1 MAFPFDLSAAIGQI
15 ATFEA
20 AIATPA
26 PGVTTAYGFN
36 ANPAE
41 ITNPQLLP
49 AIVHI
54 NRGPLTISDSAIP
67 GLLTAGTWNVAYDI
81 ESVALII
88 ESVPNKYPADEGVAN
103 LFWKSIAET
112 FMSLDNIRTLAT
124 AAGAHTYALILGA
137 PSYGLRA
144 WPPVDPPV
152 RAYWAFTYTHRFTFA
167 GGG

>member
-1 MAFPFDLSAAIGQI
+1 MAFDFDLAAATAKI
-15 ATFEA
+15 AELEI
-20 AIATPA
+20 AIVTPT
-26 PGVTTAYGFN
+26 PGITTVYGFN
-36 ANPAE
+36 SNPAE

-67 GLLTAGTWNVAYDI
+67 GLLTTGTWNVAYDI

-88 ESVPNKYPADEGVAN
+88 ESVPKKYPADEGVAN
-103 LFWKSIAET
+103 LFWQSILET
-112 FMSLDNIRTLAT
+112 FMSRDNLIALAS
-124 AAGAHTYALILGA
+124 AASAHTYALILGA

-144 WPPVDPPV
+144 WPPVEPPV
-152 RAYWAFTYTHRFTFA
+152 RAYWAYTYTHRFTFA